1 MHKKKQLH
9 RVLYLYTWMS
19 DFTITLCY
27 AGLVATV
34 AVVVN
39 EESSPRFS
47 FQEEEFEEEF
57 EEEKNF
63 RIKPK
68 NTPFV
73 NAQIK
78 ARKIFVNVHKPPD

>member
-1 MHKKKQLH
+1 
-9 RVLYLYTWMS
+9 MS
-19 DFTITLCY
+19 DFMINCY

-47 FQEEEFEEEF
+47 SEEEEEEDEEEF

>member
-1 MHKKKQLH
+1 
-9 RVLYLYTWMS
+9 MS
-19 DFTITLCY
+19 DFMINCY

-47 FQEEEFEEEF
+47 SEEEEEEEFEEEF

>member
-1 MHKKKQLH
+1 M
-9 RVLYLYTWMS
+9 RN
-19 DFTITLCY
+19 CY
-27 AGLVATV
+27 AGVVATV

-47 FQEEEFEEEF
+47 SEEEEEFEEEEF

>member
-1 MHKKKQLH
+1 
-9 RVLYLYTWMS
+9 MS

-47 FQEEEFEEEF
+47 SEEEEEEEFEEEF

>member
-1 MHKKKQLH
+1 
-9 RVLYLYTWMS
+9 MS
-19 DFTITLCY
+19 DFMRNCY
-27 AGLVATV
+27 AGVVATV

-47 FQEEEFEEEF
+47 SEEEEEEFEEEEF

>member
-1 MHKKKQLH
+1 
-9 RVLYLYTWMS
+9 MS
-19 DFTITLCY
+19 DFMINCY

-47 FQEEEFEEEF
+47 SEEEEEFEEEF

>member
-1 MHKKKQLH
+1 M
-9 RVLYLYTWMS
+9 
-19 DFTITLCY
+19 INCY

-39 EESSPRFS
+39 EESFPRFS
-47 FQEEEFEEEF
+47 SEEEEEEFGEEEF

>member
-1 MHKKKQLH
+1 
-9 RVLYLYTWMS
+9 MS
-19 DFTITLCY
+19 DFMINCY
-27 AGLVATV
+27 AGVVATV

-47 FQEEEFEEEF
+47 SEEEEEFEEEF

>member
-1 MHKKKQLH
+1 
-9 RVLYLYTWMS
+9 MS
-19 DFTITLCY
+19 DFMRNCY
-27 AGLVATV
+27 AGVVATV

-47 FQEEEFEEEF
+47 SEEEEEFGEEEF

>member
-1 MHKKKQLH
+1 
-9 RVLYLYTWMS
+9 MS
-19 DFTITLCY
+19 EFMRNCY

-47 FQEEEFEEEF
+47 SEEEEEEFEEEF

>member
-1 MHKKKQLH
+1 
-9 RVLYLYTWMS
+9 MS
-19 DFTITLCY
+19 DFMINCY

-47 FQEEEFEEEF
+47 SEEEEEEFEEEEF

>member
-1 MHKKKQLH
+1 M
-9 RVLYLYTWMS
+9 RN
-19 DFTITLCY
+19 CY

-47 FQEEEFEEEF
+47 SEEEEEEFEEEF

-73 NAQIK
+73 NAQI
-78 ARKIFVNVHKPPD
+78 

>member
-1 MHKKKQLH
+1 
-9 RVLYLYTWMS
+9 MS
-19 DFTITLCY
+19 DFMRNCY
-27 AGLVATV
+27 AGVVATV

-47 FQEEEFEEEF
+47 SEEEEFEEGEF

>member
-1 MHKKKQLH
+1 MCSN
-9 RVLYLYTWMS
+9 VLYNIQRMS
-19 DFTITLCY
+19 DFMRNCY
-27 AGLVATV
+27 AGVVATV

-47 FQEEEFEEEF
+47 SRRRRRRSLEEEEF

-63 RIKPK
+63 RIRPK
-68 NTPFV
+68 NKPFV

>member
-1 MHKKKQLH
+1 
-9 RVLYLYTWMS
+9 MS
-19 DFTITLCY
+19 DFMRNCY

-47 FQEEEFEEEF
+47 SEEEEEEF

>member
-1 MHKKKQLH
+1 
-9 RVLYLYTWMS
+9 MS

-39 EESSPRFS
+39 EEYSPRFS
-47 FQEEEFEEEF
+47 SEEEEFEEEEF

>member
-1 MHKKKQLH
+1 
-9 RVLYLYTWMS
+9 MS

-27 AGLVATV
+27 AGVVATV
-34 AVVVN
+34 AVVVLN
-39 EESSPRFS
+39 ESFSPRS
-47 FQEEEFEEEF
+47 SWISSSEEEEF

>member
-1 MHKKKQLH
+1 M
-9 RVLYLYTWMS
+9 RN
-19 DFTITLCY
+19 CY
-27 AGLVATV
+27 AGVVATV

-47 FQEEEFEEEF
+47 SEEEEFEEEEF

>member
-1 MHKKKQLH
+1 
-9 RVLYLYTWMS
+9 MS
-19 DFTITLCY
+19 SITY
-27 AGLVATV
+27 ADVRFYEKLLRGVVATV

-47 FQEEEFEEEF
+47 SEEFD
-57 EEEKNF
+57 EEKNF
-63 RIKPK
+63 SIKPK

>member
-1 MHKKKQLH
+1 M
-9 RVLYLYTWMS
+9 
-19 DFTITLCY
+19 INCY

-47 FQEEEFEEEF
+47 SEEEEEFEEEF

>member
-1 MHKKKQLH
+1 M
-9 RVLYLYTWMS
+9 
-19 DFTITLCY
+19 INCY

-47 FQEEEFEEEF
+47 SEEEEEEFEEEF

-78 ARKIFVNVHKPPD
+78 ARKIFVNVHTPPD

>member
-1 MHKKKQLH
+1 
-9 RVLYLYTWMS
+9 MS
-19 DFTITLCY
+19 DFMRNCY

-47 FQEEEFEEEF
+47 SEEEEEEFEEEF

-63 RIKPK
+63 RVKPK

>member
-1 MHKKKQLH
+1 
-9 RVLYLYTWMS
+9 MS
-19 DFTITLCY
+19 DFMINCY

-47 FQEEEFEEEF
+47 SEEEEEEFEEEEF

-68 NTPFV
+68 NAPFV

>member
-1 MHKKKQLH
+1 
-9 RVLYLYTWMS
+9 MS
-19 DFTITLCY
+19 DFMRNCY
-27 AGLVATV
+27 AGVVATV

-47 FQEEEFEEEF
+47 SEEEEEEEFEEEF

>member
-1 MHKKKQLH
+1 M
-9 RVLYLYTWMS
+9 RN
-19 DFTITLCY
+19 CY

-47 FQEEEFEEEF
+47 SEEEEEEFEEEF

>member
-1 MHKKKQLH
+1 
-9 RVLYLYTWMS
+9 MS
-19 DFTITLCY
+19 DFMRNCY

-47 FQEEEFEEEF
+47 SEEEEEEFEEEF

>member
-1 MHKKKQLH
+1 M
-9 RVLYLYTWMS
+9 RN
-19 DFTITLCY
+19 CY
-27 AGLVATV
+27 AGVVATV

-47 FQEEEFEEEF
+47 SEEEEEFEEEF

>member
-1 MHKKKQLH
+1 
-9 RVLYLYTWMS
+9 MS
-19 DFTITLCY
+19 DFMINCY

-47 FQEEEFEEEF
+47 SEEEEEEFEEEEF

-68 NTPFV
+68 NTPLV

>member
-1 MHKKKQLH
+1 
-9 RVLYLYTWMS
+9 MS
-19 DFTITLCY
+19 DFMRNCY
-27 AGLVATV
+27 AGVVATV

-47 FQEEEFEEEF
+47 SEEEEFEEEEF

>member
-1 MHKKKQLH
+1 M
-9 RVLYLYTWMS
+9 RN
-19 DFTITLCY
+19 CY
-27 AGLVATV
+27 AGVVATA

-47 FQEEEFEEEF
+47 SEEEEEEFEEEF

>member
-1 MHKKKQLH
+1 M
-9 RVLYLYTWMS
+9 
-19 DFTITLCY
+19 INCY

-47 FQEEEFEEEF
+47 SEEEEEEFEEEF

-63 RIKPK
+63 HIKPK

>member
-1 MHKKKQLH
+1 
-9 RVLYLYTWMS
+9 MS
-19 DFTITLCY
+19 EFMRNCY

-47 FQEEEFEEEF
+47 SEEEGEEFEEEF

>member
-1 MHKKKQLH
+1 M
-9 RVLYLYTWMS
+9 RN
-19 DFTITLCY
+19 CY
-27 AGLVATV
+27 AGVVATV

-47 FQEEEFEEEF
+47 SEEEEEEFEEEF

>member
-1 MHKKKQLH
+1 
-9 RVLYLYTWMS
+9 MS
-19 DFTITLCY
+19 DFMINCY

-47 FQEEEFEEEF
+47 SEEEEEEFEEEEFEEEEF

>member
-1 MHKKKQLH
+1 M
-9 RVLYLYTWMS
+9 RN
-19 DFTITLCY
+19 CY

-47 FQEEEFEEEF
+47 SEEEEEEF

>member
-1 MHKKKQLH
+1 
-9 RVLYLYTWMS
+9 MS
-19 DFTITLCY
+19 EFMRNCY

-47 FQEEEFEEEF
+47 SEEEEEEF

>member
-1 MHKKKQLH
+1 
-9 RVLYLYTWMS
+9 MS
-19 DFTITLCY
+19 EFMRNCY

-47 FQEEEFEEEF
+47 SEEEEEEFEEEEF

>member
-1 MHKKKQLH
+1 M
-9 RVLYLYTWMS
+9 RN
-19 DFTITLCY
+19 CY
-27 AGLVATV
+27 AGVVATV

-47 FQEEEFEEEF
+47 SEEEEEEEFEEEF

>member
-1 MHKKKQLH
+1 
-9 RVLYLYTWMS
+9 MS
-19 DFTITLCY
+19 DFMRNCY
-27 AGLVATV
+27 AGVVATV

-47 FQEEEFEEEF
+47 SEEEEEEFGEEEF

-63 RIKPK
+63 RMKPK